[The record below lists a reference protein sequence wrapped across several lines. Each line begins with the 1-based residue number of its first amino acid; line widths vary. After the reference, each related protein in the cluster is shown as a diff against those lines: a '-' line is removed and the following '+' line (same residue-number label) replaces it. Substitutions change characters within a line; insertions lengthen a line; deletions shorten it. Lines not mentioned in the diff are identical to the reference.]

1 MRIAIITNS
10 SSYEPRMDL
19 TVEFFQKNGHDVTRI
34 ESDFIHRE
42 KVIRTKKGE
51 NTIYI
56 DTIPYKRNLSLL
68 RLFSHYNFAMRVY
81 KLLNTQTYDLIYV
94 FIPAN
99 ALLKFIAIYKD
110 KNPGIKLVTDVID
123 LWPESLPFK
132 HFKKIWP
139 ITQWAAFRN
148 DNLSKSDQI
157 ILECG
162 LYQTILKD
170 YIKDVKNSVIYWPKK
185 ITLDYPGFIENKSE
199 LNICYLGS
207 INNIIDID
215 FIINLMIELNK
226 MTKTVLHIIGD
237 GENKDKFLTKLNGA
251 GISNIYYGS
260 LYDEYKKLEVLCRC
274 DYGLNIMKETV
285 CVGIT
290 MKSVDYMH
298 AGLPMVN
305 NISGDIWNLIETYS
319 LGINCKSE
327 PYIDMAQR
335 LVEQRTIMCKK
346 RSHIRLF
353 YEEHFS
359 KDAYDRQMKTCLS
372 ELLIEK

>member
-19 TVEFFQKNGHDVTRI
+19 TVEFFQSYGHKVTRI
-34 ESDFIHRE
+34 ESNFIHRE
-42 KVIRTKKGE
+42 KVKTDKKAE

-56 DTIPYKRNLSLL
+56 DTIPYKRNLSIR
-68 RLFSHYNFAMRVY
+68 RLFSHYNFAKKVY
-81 KLLNTQTYDLIYV
+81 KLLNTQKYDLIYV

-99 ALLKFIAIYKD
+99 ALLRFSTIYKNN
-110 KNPGIKLVTDVID
+110 NPKVKLVTDIID

-132 HFKKIWP
+132 YFKKVWP
-139 ITQWAAFRN
+139 ITQWAAIRN
-148 DNLSKSDQI
+148 DNLSKCDHI

-170 YIKDVKNSVIYWPKK
+170 HMKDVENTVIYWPKK
-185 ITLDYPGFIENKSE
+185 TTLDCPEFIENKSE

-215 FIINLMIELNK
+215 FISDLMIEINK
-226 MTKTVLHIIGD
+226 LTKAVLHIIGD
-237 GENKDKFLTKLNGA
+237 GEKKDKFLTKLSKA
-251 GISNIYYGS
+251 GLPYTFYGS
-260 LYDEYKKLEVLCRC
+260 LYDEYKKMEILSGC
-274 DYGLNIMKETV
+274 DYGINIMKRSV

-305 NISGDIWNLIETYS
+305 NIRGDIWDLIESYS
-319 LGINCKSE
+319 LGINCKPES
-327 PYIDMAQR
+327 PVDVA
-335 LVEQRTIMCKK
+335 K
-346 RSHIRLF
+346 RIVNDRSTMNKNRSDIRLF
-353 YEEHFS
+353 YERYFS
-359 KDAYDRQMKTCLS
+359 KEAYNRKMEKCLND
-372 ELLIEK
+372 LLIKK